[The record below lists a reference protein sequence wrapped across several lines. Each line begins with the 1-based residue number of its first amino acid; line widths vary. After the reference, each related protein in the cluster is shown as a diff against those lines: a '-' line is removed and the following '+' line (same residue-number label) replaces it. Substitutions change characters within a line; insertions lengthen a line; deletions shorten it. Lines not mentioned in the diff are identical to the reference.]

1 MILVLT
7 VKYIRFRGLILTP
20 LGPPY
25 LYTSIHMNYY
35 WCGSH
40 DLFIM
45 FLGLHLEGPFISKEK
60 KGAHDVNLIQTFDN
74 GMVDLTKIY
83 GEDLTNVAIVTLA
96 PELAKSGEVIKEL
109 VERGIKVSVGV

>member
-7 VKYIRFRGLILTP
+7 VKYIEFRGLILTP

-25 LYTSIHMNYY
+25 LPYELLFVWQSWFVYY
-35 WCGSH
+35 VFH
-40 DLFIM
+40 I
-45 FLGLHLEGPFISKEK
+45 GLHLEGPFISKEK